1 MKARAMVTCFEPK
14 PLNMGGD
21 AVVRASMLGA
31 ALLPAPL
38 AAGAVPSPDTVKDVG
53 LSKLPNSNNCR
64 VLWEVA
70 IFGNLGSVLLFLCD

>member
-14 PLNMGGD
+14 PLNMDGN

-38 AAGAVPSPDTVKDVG
+38 AAGAVPSPDTVKDVE
-53 LSKLPNSNNCR
+53 LSKLPNSSCCR

-70 IFGNLGSVLLFLCD
+70 SFGNLESPLSLLCL